1 MPQVSV
7 RQKETGSDDAD
18 VRGRA
23 QVFWWRRNLGAHMAC
38 VLSKQSQMA
47 QKHADLSITVRV
59 LPPLD

>member
-18 VRGRA
+18 VRGPA

-38 VLSKQSQMA
+38 VLSKQSQKV
-47 QKHADLSITVRV
+47 QKQADLSITV
-59 LPPLD
+59 